1 MKKAIILMFVLMI
14 AAFSV
19 MSASAAPRGRY
30 YDQLG
35 NKHWCNSDSDGCWVT
50 GENGEHEY
58 IMFWSEAAREKYM
71 GAGSN
76 APVGEYV
83 ESGKMTIEAPKS
95 DTDSDGSSGGRHTCD
110 KSAQDSCNTR
120 STGSEGPCTLE
131 GPDASGKC
139 ECKCTNV
146 N

>member
-1 MKKAIILMFVLMI
+1 MKKTIILMFVLMI

-71 GAGSN
+71 GAGSD

-83 ESGKMTIEAPKS
+83 ESGKMTIESPKS
-95 DTDSDGSSGGRHTCD
+95 DADSDGSSGGRHTCETSDEQECQTKKD
-110 KSAQDSCNTR
+110 KEPGR
-120 STGSEGPCTLE
+120 YVWH
-131 GPDASGKC
+131 DAPKC
-139 ECKCTNV
+139 ECEDLGAN
-146 N
+146 

>member
-1 MKKAIILMFVLMI
+1 MKKTIILMFVLMI

-58 IMFWSEAAREKYM
+58 IMFWSEASREKYM
-71 GAGSN
+71 GAGSD

-83 ESGKMTIEAPKS
+83 ESGTMKLEAPKS
-95 DTDSDGSSGGRHTCD
+95 DTVSADGSSGGRNTCD
-110 KSAQDSCNTR
+110 TSDEQECQTKMN
-120 STGSEGPCTLE
+120 SESGRYVWH
-131 GPDASGKC
+131 DAPRC
-139 ECKCTNV
+139 ECEDTKAN
-146 N
+146 

>member
-1 MKKAIILMFVLMI
+1 MKKTIILMFVLMI

-71 GAGSN
+71 GAGSD

-83 ESGKMTIEAPKS
+83 DSDTMKLEAPKS
-95 DTDSDGSSGGRHTCD
+95 DTVSADGSSGGRNTCD
-110 KSAQDSCNTR
+110 TSDEQECETKMQKDKTCHW
-120 STGSEGPCTLE
+120 EGF
-131 GPDASGKC
+131 PD
-139 ECKCTNV
+139 CKCPCDSDN
-146 N
+146 

>member
-1 MKKAIILMFVLMI
+1 MKKTIILMFVLMI

-71 GAGSN
+71 GAGSD
-76 APVGEYV
+76 APVGDYI
-83 ESGKMTIEAPKS
+83 ESGKMTIESPKS
-95 DTDSDGSSGGRHTCD
+95 DADSADGSSGGRHTCD
-110 KSAQDSCNTR
+110 TSDQQECQTKNDNEPGCHVWHDF
-120 STGSEGPCTLE
+120 P
-131 GPDASGKC
+131 KC
-139 ECKCTNV
+139 ECQNLCAN
-146 N
+146 

>member
-1 MKKAIILMFVLMI
+1 MKKTIILMFVLMI

-19 MSASAAPRGRY
+19 MGASAAPRGRY

-76 APVGEYV
+76 ATVGDYV
-83 ESGKMTIEAPKS
+83 ESGKMTIAAPKS
-95 DTDSDGSSGGRHTCD
+95 DSDSDGSSGKRNTCPMAFENEC
-110 KSAQDSCNTR
+110 KSKKPP
-120 STGSEGPCTLE
+120 EGPCTVT
-131 GPDASGKC
+131 GPDENGKC
-139 ECKCTNV
+139 GCNCPGV